1 MSGSTR
7 AFLLIVVGV
16 LANNYV
22 YLHDIIWST
31 NAGLQAVVIEANPDF
46 SGRII
51 SLGWISDLGI
61 AVTLAVI
68 VVGLVLVRRAL
79 GGAEA
84 S

>member
-22 YLHDIIWST
+22 YLHDVIWSK
-31 NAGLQAVVIEANPDF
+31 NFELKAAAIEAQPDF
-46 SGRII
+46 SESLIV
-51 SLGWISDLGI
+51 LGWLGYLGI
-61 AVTLAVI
+61 VVTLAVI

>member
-22 YLHDIIWST
+22 YLHDVIWST
-31 NAGLQAVVIEANPDF
+31 NAGLQAAAIEANPDF

-51 SLGWISDLGI
+51 ALGWLSDLGI

>member
-16 LANNYV
+16 LANNYA
-22 YLHDIIWST
+22 YLHDVIWSK
-31 NAGLQAVVIEANPDF
+31 NLEFKAAAIEANPDF

-51 SLGWISDLGI
+51 VLGWLGDLGI

>member
-7 AFLLIVVGV
+7 AFLMIVVGV

-22 YLHDIIWST
+22 YLHDVIWST
-31 NAGLQAVVIEANPDF
+31 NPVLKAAAIEAKPDF
-46 SGRII
+46 SGSLIV
-51 SLGWISDLGI
+51 LGWLGYLSI
-61 AVTLAVI
+61 VVTLAVI